1 MKHSQ
6 EDNSIAV
13 VNKFL
18 LIIITI
24 IDVFLFFG
32 YIADYKGGNISFS
45 FMLMVVIIVLGSMI
59 ADYVIFFRQ
68 RESQKF
74 KYVSLIGYILVYF
87 IAVFGAHNDIVFAI
101 AFPITVLYILY
112 YDYKLV
118 LGIAGVFGAVNLLDV
133 LYVLVILKQMHS
145 GEPINATSLL
155 LQGAAS
161 VVFLFVLCAT
171 TKISNENNKKKIDG
185 INEEKE
191 KSAKMLS
198 DILAVVASV
207 RQNTTEAG
215 EYMNTLDCNVASTT
229 SALNDISAGNNNNT
243 ASIER
248 QTTMTGNIQQ
258 MIQQTKDM
266 SNQLL
271 EFSKQSGEAVSDGQR
286 AMKMLRSQ
294 SDETQSANE
303 QVVTSVE
310 LLIENAKRVGEITE
324 QISGISS
331 QTNLLALNASIESA
345 RAGEAGR
352 GFAVVAEEIRK
363 LADET
368 RGLTEAIQK
377 IVEQLREN
385 ADTAKQTVDNVMEVS
400 TKEHGLIVSAETQFA
415 NIGESM
421 NGLNENVN
429 EIYRKI
435 EDILNSN
442 NAIVESI
449 TQISS
454 VSEEV
459 AASTIEAVK
468 LGDDCTNSA
477 KQAKALME
485 ELQEKVMILDKYNS
499 GIEETFEE

>member
-6 EDNSIAV
+6 EANSIEA

-18 LIIITI
+18 LVIITV
-24 IDVFLFFG
+24 IDLFLFLG
-32 YIADYKGGNISFS
+32 YIADYKRGTISFL
-45 FMLMVVIIVLGSMI
+45 FMLLVVVIVVGSMTL
-59 ADYVIFFRQ
+59 DYMIFFRQ
-68 RESQKF
+68 KDSQKF
-74 KYVSLIGYILVYF
+74 KYVSLIGYMHVYF
-87 IAVFGAHNDIVFAI
+87 IVVFGSHNDIVFTI
-101 AFPITVLYILY
+101 MFPITVLYILY
-112 YDYKLV
+112 YDYKVALA
-118 LGIAGVFGAVNLLDV
+118 IASVFGAINLLDIV
-133 LYVLVILKQMHS
+133 YVTVVLKQMHS
-145 GEPINATSLL
+145 GEPINAISLL

-161 VVFLFVLCAT
+161 VVFLIVLCGT
-171 TKISNENNKKKIDG
+171 TKISNENNEKKITS

-198 DILAVVASV
+198 DVLTVVASV

-215 EYMNTLDCNVASTT
+215 EYMNTLDCNVASTA
-229 SALNDISAGNNNNT
+229 SALNDISIGNNNNT
-243 ASIER
+243 ESIEK

-258 MIQQTKDM
+258 MILQTKEM
-266 SNQLL
+266 SDQMLQ
-271 EFSKQSGEAVSDGQR
+271 FSKQSGEAVSDGKQ

-294 SDETQSANE
+294 SDETQTANE
-303 QVVTSVE
+303 QVVASVE
-310 LLIENAKRVGEITE
+310 QLIENARKVGEITE

-377 IVEQLREN
+377 IVEQLHEN

-400 TKEHGLIVSAETQFA
+400 AKERDLIVSAESQFA

-421 NGLNENVN
+421 SGLNENVN
-429 EIYRKI
+429 EIYCRI
-435 EDILNSN
+435 EDILTSN

-485 ELQEKVMILDKYNS
+485 ELQEKVMTLDKYNVNS
-499 GIEETFEE
+499 NDTIKG